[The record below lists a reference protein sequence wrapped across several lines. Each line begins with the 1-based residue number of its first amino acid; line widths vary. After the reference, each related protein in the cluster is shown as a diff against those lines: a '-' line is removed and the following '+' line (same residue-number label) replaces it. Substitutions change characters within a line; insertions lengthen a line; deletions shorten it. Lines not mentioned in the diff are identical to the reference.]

1 MFNPTDQYV
10 APRGLDTLRAG
21 DLHHRIRTDSPR
33 SRILF
38 VTFGVRPSCML
49 RIVDQTKFEGAL
61 GDTILP
67 APEPIIVPPW
77 FKEFGTL
84 SNIADILAQTHP
96 DPSGEGGERLPSRAS
111 IDVESRLLH
120 IQPAI
125 AKIHDVLSQ
134 DNPDLA
140 LNRFARACRP
150 QVNETRF
157 RVWFYSYVA
166 FARNQAVLAPTYHL
180 RGRYSRLDPMYKQ
193 STFGRASNDGTACP
207 FTASSTMV
215 ETILN
220 AFQAQAKL
228 GRTRAKVY
236 ACAMEEEFGCHT
248 VRAGKWNEYRHKDGK
263 PFPTEDQF
271 WYRCELK
278 YGRERIRQIL
288 CGKETYRN
296 KHATSEGRY
305 GELQTNVCQRVHA
318 DAAYSKEYPKS
329 YVSDELLP
337 KMAQVEIICSLSGFG
352 VGLGFELGV
361 ETGQAYLEA
370 LFCMAIPKS
379 LYGRLIGYEI
389 SDDDWPGYGIPAS
402 IVTDRGPGAALK
414 ILQKLKD
421 AGIWRQM
428 TPSNS
433 PQSNSVVEG
442 RHESE
447 VKIAG
452 APSYKIS
459 KFTPIQ
465 MVKDKV
471 RAMIKMNRS
480 SSGLARASNEQIAR
494 KQFTPHEIYSDMLSR
509 MRTDAEYIPVE
520 DAVRLFLT
528 KVEFNVR
535 DDYLYLHNR
544 PYGGAEFKKTKLAGK
559 LATKNGTTLIGYAM
573 NIATRFAWVEADGCP
588 VIVEA
593 LNPFLDGDEQL
604 FLSLDELRIL
614 GKAWSQADTALRKHR
629 APEESASAEQFRE
642 KAGLAAGGQVRV
654 VGRKGSDSQAVL
666 DEVKTIR
673 RKR

>member
-21 DLHHRIRTDSPR
+21 VLHHRIRTDSKR
-33 SRILF
+33 GRVLL
-38 VTFGVRPSCML
+38 VNFGERPSCTL
-49 RIVDQTKFEGAL
+49 HIVKQTSFENAL
-61 GDTILP
+61 GDLILP
-67 APEPIIVPPW
+67 APAPISVPPW
-77 FKEFGTL
+77 LKEFGTL
-84 SNIADILAQTHP
+84 SKVADTLAETHP
-96 DPSGEGGERLPSRAS
+96 DPIGEKGERLPSRAS

-120 IQPAI
+120 IQSAI
-125 AKIHDVLSQ
+125 SEIYDVLSQ
-134 DNPDLA
+134 DNPDFA
-140 LNRFARACRP
+140 LNRFARACSP
-150 QVNETRF
+150 GVNEVRF
-157 RVWFYSYVA
+157 RIWVYSYLA
-166 FARNQAVLAPTYHL
+166 FARNQAALAPTYHL
-180 RGRYSRLDPMYKQ
+180 RGRYSRLDPKYADSK
-193 STFGRASNDGTACP
+193 FGRTSNDGTACP
-207 FTASSTMV
+207 FTASIKMV
-215 ETILN
+215 EVILR
-220 AFQAQAKL
+220 AFDAQAKL
-228 GRTRAKVY
+228 GRTRARVY

-248 VRAGKWNEYRHKDGK
+248 IRVGKWNEYRHKDGD

-278 YGRERIRQIL
+278 YGREKIRQIL

-305 GELQTNVCQRVHA
+305 GELQTNICQRVHA

-361 ETGQAYLEA
+361 ETGQAYLDA

-389 SDDDWPGYGIPAS
+389 SDDDWPGSGIPLS
-402 IVTDRGPGAALK
+402 LVTDRGPGAALR
-414 ILQKLKD
+414 ILQNLKD

-433 PQSNSVVEG
+433 PQSNCVVEG
-442 RHESE
+442 RHEDE
-447 VKIAG
+447 IKVAG
-452 APSYKIS
+452 APSYKVS
-459 KFTPIQ
+459 RFTPIE
-465 MVKDKV
+465 MIKDKV

-494 KQFTPHEIYSDMLSR
+494 GQFTPHEIYSDMLSR
-509 MRTDAEYIPVE
+509 TRTDAEYIPVE

-528 KVEFNVR
+528 KIEFHVR
-535 DDYLYLHNR
+535 DDYLHLHNR
-544 PYGGAEFKKTKLAGK
+544 PYGGAKFKETKLASN
-559 LATKNGTTLIGYAM
+559 LASRNGTTLVGYVM
-573 NIATRFAWVEADGCP
+573 NIATRFAWVEADGSP
-588 VIVEA
+588 VMVEA

-604 FLSLDELRIL
+604 FLSLEELKIL
-614 GKAWSQADTALRKHR
+614 GKAYSQAETALKKHR
-629 APEESASAEQFRE
+629 APEESASVQQFRE
-642 KAGLAAGGQVRV
+642 KAGIAARGQVRI
-654 VGRKGSDSQAVL
+654 VGRKGSDSQAVV
-666 DEVKTIR
+666 DEVRTIR